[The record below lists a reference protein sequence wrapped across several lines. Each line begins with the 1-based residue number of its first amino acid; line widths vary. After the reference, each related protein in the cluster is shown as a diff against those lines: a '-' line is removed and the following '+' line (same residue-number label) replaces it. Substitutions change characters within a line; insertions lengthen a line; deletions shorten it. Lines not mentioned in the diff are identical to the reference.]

1 MKLLKNLKDKHKGE
15 DIWALLAGSTMDY
28 INPSFFKNKIT
39 IGQNQVYKHFPCSYI
54 LMKDCM
60 EEPRFP
66 RSIKELNQ
74 LNIPV
79 IYPEHYKGVIRK
91 QKNKVQHDNAYVF
104 SHNPRINSLEKE
116 IVELSDDDIVVS
128 KSSVTSLIH
137 VAAYMGAKN
146 IILCGHDCGTLDGN
160 LYYEGYMEDDWISS
174 ANWPGITSWMSA
186 IEKQSQLVRKYL
198 MDKYDCNIY
207 SLNPF
212 LNLGLE
218 NHNFVKS

>member
-1 MKLLKNLKDKHKGE
+1 M
-15 DIWALLAGSTMDY
+15 
-28 INPSFFKNKIT
+28 
-39 IGQNQVYKHFPCSYI
+39 
-54 LMKDCM
+54 
-60 EEPRFP
+60 
-66 RSIKELNQ
+66 
-74 LNIPV
+74 
-79 IYPEHYKGVIRK
+79 IRK